1 MRNKYFFV
9 LICLVLSLW
18 PMGMALAQEEG
29 QYTANFV
36 FNPPKQDAVA
46 PVDVTFTVF
55 SPSYKTSGGFM
66 WFSSKPF
73 VNLHNA
79 LRQDIQKIL
88 TAKGFGVRG
97 SFESYDFIP
106 FQDKKAIDLLVFPT
120 IEFTVTLKDH
130 QERAANMWQ
139 AGADQIQTGNAEVRG
154 RIILEIKEI
163 ATQELMWIKAIPFK
177 NFTFPYFVK
186 TSYKEYAQIKKSGS
200 GKLYSYDPIFNGMAK
215 GMEEQY
221 PDIMSTFYNLLDP
234 EEMTIIKKEAR
245 ALKSKKGY

>member
-1 MRNKYFFV
+1 MLNKYFFV
-9 LICLVLSLW
+9 FICLGLSLW
-18 PMGMALAQEEG
+18 PMGTALAQEEG
-29 QYTANFV
+29 QYTANFIY
-36 FNPPKQDAVA
+36 NAPKQVAAA

-88 TAKGFGVRG
+88 TAKGFIVRG
-97 SFESYDFIP
+97 PYESYDFIP
-106 FQDKKAIDLLVFPT
+106 FQDKKAIDLLVLPT

-130 QERAANMWQ
+130 QERAENMWQ
-139 AGADQIQTGNAEVRG
+139 LAADQIQTGNAEVRG
-154 RIILEIKEI
+154 RMILEMKEI
-163 ATQELMWIKAIPFK
+163 ATQELLWVKTIPIN

-200 GKLYSYDPIFNGMAK
+200 GRLYSYDPIFNGMAK
-215 GMEEQY
+215 GLEEQY
-221 PDIMSTFYNLLDP
+221 PDKMSTFYDLLDP
-234 EEMTIIKKEAR
+234 EEMTIIKKQAQ